1 MSDKEFYTVAEISAI
16 RGISKQAVYK
26 AFNHRL
32 KPYVVV
38 VDGRKCLKSEA
49 LRLLVD
55 QPNNQPKKVD
65 QQVESDKRPS
75 PSMIDFLMKQI
86 EEKDKQIESLQQDI
100 RESRLHIQEQS
111 NKLAELLE
119 QSNQLQ
125 QNNQM
130 LIKMLGEGSPENK
143 DTIEVSINE
152 EDNNIINKD
161 DDGEDNKT
169 IEEDNITE
177 KKKGFFS
184 WLFG

>member
-1 MSDKEFYTVAEISAI
+1 MSNKEFYTVAEISDL

-49 LRLLVD
+49 LSLLVD
-55 QPNNQPKKVD
+55 QPNNQPKKVE
-65 QQVESDKRPS
+65 QQVESDERPS

-86 EEKDKQIESLQQDI
+86 DEKDKQIESLQQDI
-100 RESRLHIQEQS
+100 RESRIHIQEQS
-111 NKLAELLE
+111 KKLAELLE

-143 DTIEVSINE
+143 DTIEVSIDE
-152 EDNNIINKD
+152 EDNNVINKD
-161 DDGEDNKT
+161 NDIDDNKT

-177 KKKGFFS
+177 KKKGFLS